1 MAINNKPAPD
11 EERKN
16 EKKNTLKENIF
27 MTQLIKNERNMMCR
41 FGKMMKYHDDIIP
54 SNWLHLTFMPGSA
67 YTLN

>member
-1 MAINNKPAPD
+1 
-11 EERKN
+11 
-16 EKKNTLKENIF
+16 
-27 MTQLIKNERNMMCR
+27 MTQVIKNERNMMCR